1 MLVWWRGV
9 VVLEKI
15 FSFKK
20 SFKIFCDYEIFA
32 GIVFC
37 THKFF
42 LNFEINFSQS
52 SKRHAD
58 TFWINPQ
65 FHFEVTDVDEDDDE
79 NRGTDTPL

>member
-1 MLVWWRGV
+1 MALVWWRGVV

-20 SFKIFCDYEIFA
+20 SFKISCDYKIFA

-42 LNFEINFSQS
+42 LNFEINFSQIFQTTRRHLLDQS
-52 SKRHAD
+52 SVPLRSYR
-58 TFWINPQ
+58 
-65 FHFEVTDVDEDDDE
+65 
-79 NRGTDTPL
+79 RG